1 VGAMRNNIVCP
12 HCGVESTPS
21 LIVTVC
27 SKCKGSLAG
36 AGPKEEA
43 PPRPAPPLQPQ
54 PAAPPRRP
62 APPARREPPRPR
74 PEPVPP
80 PAPAVSTPPRAE
92 RRVEPPPQP
101 AVRAEETACPHC
113 GYRNPLHAAACQ
125 RCRRLL
131 KEPRP
136 GEAQRLVPCPRCGRV
151 QDRRRPACYHCG
163 MHFVGA
169 DGQPLVP
176 LQQRPLRRAPVGPL
190 QKDATAALGCIWMGF
205 GLLVLIWI
213 VAAFVGR

>member
-1 VGAMRNNIVCP
+1 MGAMRNDIVCP
-12 HCGVESTPS
+12 HCGAESTPS

-43 PPRPAPPLQPQ
+43 RRLRAEAPPRPAPPLQSQ
-54 PAAPPRRP
+54 PAAPPR
-62 APPARREPPRPR
+62 PRPG
-74 PEPVPP
+74 PVPP

-101 AVRAEETACPHC
+101 AVHAEEAACPHC
-113 GYRNPLHAAACQ
+113 GYRNPVHAAACQ
-125 RCRRLL
+125 RCRRLF
-131 KEPRP
+131 EVPRP
-136 GEAQRLVPCPRCGRV
+136 GETQKPVPCPRCGRV
-151 QDRRRPACYHCG
+151 QDRRRPACTHCG

-176 LQQRPLRRAPVGPL
+176 LQPRPLRRAPVGPL
-190 QKDATAALGCIWMGF
+190 QKGATAALGCIWVGF
-205 GLLVLIWI
+205 FLLVLIWI
-213 VAAFVGR
+213 VAGFLGR